1 MNQGFLIPSP
11 LGDIAL
17 RVEDEALTGVY
28 FSGQKYFPTLS
39 MSVDASVA
47 VGCRAV
53 PSIVQRAREQLAE
66 FFAGERHRFDLT
78 LRMHGTTFQRRV
90 WQALQDIPYGLVVSY
105 GDIARDIG
113 LGSGHARAVG
123 AANGRNPISII
134 VPCHRVIGGSGALT
148 GYAGGIE
155 RKQAL
160 LALEKNGQHLPL
172 FKHTV
177 PLSHAKAAA

>member
-1 MNQGFLIPSP
+1 MKQGFLAPSP

-17 RVEDEALTGVY
+17 RVEDDALTGVY
-28 FSGQKYFPTLS
+28 FTGQKYFPTLA
-39 MSVDASVA
+39 MDT
-47 VGCRAV
+47 GRQAV
-53 PSIVQRAREQLAE
+53 PAVVVRAREQLAE
-66 FFAGERHRFDLT
+66 FFAGERRRFDLS
-78 LRMHGTTFQRRV
+78 LLMHGTVFQRRV

-105 GDIARDIG
+105 GDIAKEIG

-123 AANGRNPISII
+123 GANGRNPISII

-160 LALEKNGQHLPL
+160 LALEKTGQHLPL
-172 FKHTV
+172 FT
-177 PLSHAKAAA
+177 HAASLPHAMAAA